1 MRVRAPISLQK
12 QLEEKKRGAVMQIQY
27 DETRDNLDDVAER
40 IGELASAVREE
51 GDPVLAHLLDNV
63 YAAIY
68 YVAAKRIAK
77 NHQTMRH
84 RLS

>member
-1 MRVRAPISLQK
+1 MHI
-12 QLEEKKRGAVMQIQY
+12 EY
-27 DETRDNLDDVAER
+27 DDNKDNLDDVAER
-40 IGELASAVREE
+40 IGELAGVVREE

-68 YVAAKRIAK
+68 YVAAKRISK
-77 NHQTMRH
+77 NHQSMRH

>member
-1 MRVRAPISLQK
+1 MH
-12 QLEEKKRGAVMQIQY
+12 IQY
-27 DETRDNLDDVAER
+27 DETKDNLDDVAER
-40 IGELASAVREE
+40 IGELASVVREE

-77 NHQTMRH
+77 NHQNMRH